1 MTPADMA
8 LLTDDQL
15 RTLARV
21 AQQFAN
27 LDQRRA
33 SRSRAPD
40 DPRRRQAAIHQRQ
53 ADRMRKA
60 MDRRKHGR

>member
-15 RTLARV
+15 RLLARV
-21 AQQFAN
+21 AQQFAS

-33 SRSRAPD
+33 SRSRQPD
-40 DPRRRQAAIHQRQ
+40 DPRKLSAARYQRQ

-60 MDRRKHGR
+60 LQRRRKDG

>member
-15 RTLARV
+15 RLLARV
-21 AQQFAN
+21 AQQFAS
-27 LDQRRA
+27 LEHRRS
-33 SRSRAPD
+33 SRSRQPD
-40 DPRRRQAAIHQRQ
+40 DPRKLSAARYQRQ

-60 MDRRKHGR
+60 LQRRRKDG